1 MGDTGWG
8 IVFILGIVA
17 AVAAIAIVII
27 WQGISVER
35 TKITAETELARDDA
49 YRTLARDATAAQQA
63 IADEQHKIARD
74 LADLRERMVSVEKM
88 MREVG

>member
-35 TKITAETELARDDA
+35 TKITAESELARDDA

>member
-8 IVFILGIVA
+8 IVFVLGLATLIAAIIIVA
-17 AVAAIAIVII
+17 TWQIFGVAKTNVAA
-27 WQGISVER
+27 E
-35 TKITAETELARDDA
+35 TALARDDA
-49 YRTLARDATAAQQA
+49 YRTLAREATTAQQA

-74 LADLRERMVSVEKM
+74 LADLRERVVSMEKM